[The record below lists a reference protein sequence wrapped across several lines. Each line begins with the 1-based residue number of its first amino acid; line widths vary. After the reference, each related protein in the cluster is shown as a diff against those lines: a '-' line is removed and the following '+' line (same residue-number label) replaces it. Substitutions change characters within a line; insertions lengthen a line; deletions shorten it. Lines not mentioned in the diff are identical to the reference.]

1 MRNYLV
7 EAIQSLKPNSEFHL
21 TNDDYSTIEWDV
33 LEGTAPTQAEVDAE
47 IAKIKANV
55 LAAVADKA
63 AAKSA
68 LLARLGLTEEEALL
82 LLA

>member
-7 EAIQSLKPNSEFHL
+7 EAIQSLKPNSEFNL
-21 TNDDYSTIEWDV
+21 SNDDYSTIVWHV
-33 LEGTAPTQAEVDAE
+33 LEGKAPTQDEVDAE
-47 IAKIKANV
+47 IAKIKADE
-55 LAAVADKA
+55 LTAAADKA

-68 LLARLGLTEEEALL
+68 LLARLGLTEEEASL

>member
-21 TNDDYSTIEWDV
+21 ANDDYSTIEWHV
-33 LEGTAPTQAEVDAE
+33 LEGSAPTQAAVDSE
-47 IAKIKANV
+47 IDKIKAAEV
-55 LAAVADKA
+55 TAAADKA
-63 AAKSA
+63 AAKAA
-68 LLARLGLTEEEALL
+68 LLQRLGITEEEALL